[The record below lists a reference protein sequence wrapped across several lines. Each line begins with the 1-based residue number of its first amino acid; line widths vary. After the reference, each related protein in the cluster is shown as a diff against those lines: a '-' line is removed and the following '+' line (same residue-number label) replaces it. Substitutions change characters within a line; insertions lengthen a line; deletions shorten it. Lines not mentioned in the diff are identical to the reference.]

1 MDNALKVLRDDF
13 GGKFL
18 VWNLSG
24 EDKFGYDKFD
34 KQVMLTYADVC

>member
-1 MDNALKVLRDDF
+1 MNEGMDNALKTLKDEM

-24 EDKFGYDKFD
+24 EDKFDYVKFD
-34 KQVMLTYADVC
+34 HQV

>member
-1 MDNALKVLRDDF
+1 MCFKRDPAGMDNALKTLKDEM

-24 EDKFGYDKFD
+24 EDRFHYS
-34 KQVMLTYADVC
+34 V